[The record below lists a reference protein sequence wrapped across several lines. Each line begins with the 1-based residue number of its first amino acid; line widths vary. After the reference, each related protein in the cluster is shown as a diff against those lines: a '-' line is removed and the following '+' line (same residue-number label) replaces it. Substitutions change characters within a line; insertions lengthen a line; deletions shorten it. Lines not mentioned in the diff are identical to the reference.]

1 MLLFYFQLSPS
12 LFVHNYFGALLS
24 TLQYIVQIQGI
35 PYSTSRPTQ
44 YIHIQVLAHAVR
56 AFVDQAWPDMSIYIA
71 VAVLPMTLYCYFT
84 IPAGIFL
91 DLSDKDS
98 AIKVFTKGE
107 AAFFQV
113 LGHLLSTNAL
123 KLDQCPATIAQFRQF
138 VLSQAA
144 LLMQPE
150 LFATII
156 LRWKCLFT
164 ELRTQLVR
172 MGLGAAFGEFFQW
185 YIRQRAST
193 TQTSK
198 AVQETALLQQL
209 QKEEELLQLHAVAI
223 LDALGSQSHQSLLE
237 TLNNGEAILDYV
249 IFPTLKEAPL
259 AEAFCMVSEKG
270 RAPVVTQLNYTA
282 LRRVAA
288 VAAHVISLSQ
298 KLRRQDKES
307 SQVEARIR
315 LELASLVQVLFPQPV
330 MDILNSD
337 RIKHLYISPD
347 GDIAHLP
354 LNLLPFPTNQSGL
367 EHKYLLERFSVSLL
381 SSSQELIRPQLT
393 KALQSKQ
400 ALSPIV
406 PECSD
411 SPPTWQCLIV
421 ADPNYSLQQRAP
433 ETSLLLSLIYQLS
446 EYLDI
451 SEGCPSV
458 EQLMHSREEAEFIS
472 SCLKAAGLDV
482 RKLIGD
488 DATLSNIL
496 SCSSPL
502 LLHISSHAYGTARQT
517 AYRGNFF
524 AALNSAIAL
533 AGLNTYQQQKFS
545 ELPPE
550 CGTGQLPALAVLSMQ
565 LLGTRLVFLSTC
577 NSAAGSSSVQEAT
590 DNLAQ
595 SFLAAGA
602 ETVIATL
609 WPVGDNP
616 AAEFCKFF
624 YEYFKDPGVRPSQA
638 LTYAKQRIS
647 SDPAYAHWSHWGS
660 FMCFGIDKAI
670 L

>member
-1 MLLFYFQLSPS
+1 
-12 LFVHNYFGALLS
+12 
-24 TLQYIVQIQGI
+24 
-35 PYSTSRPTQ
+35 
-44 YIHIQVLAHAVR
+44 
-56 AFVDQAWPDMSIYIA
+56 
-71 VAVLPMTLYCYFT
+71 
-84 IPAGIFL
+84 
-91 DLSDKDS
+91 
-98 AIKVFTKGE
+98 
-107 AAFFQV
+107 
-113 LGHLLSTNAL
+113 
-123 KLDQCPATIAQFRQF
+123 
-138 VLSQAA
+138 
-144 LLMQPE
+144 MQPE
-150 LFATII
+150 LFASIT

-185 YIRQRAST
+185 YIKQRAAA
-193 TQTSK
+193 TQTSE
-198 AVQETALLQQL
+198 AAQEAALLQQME
-209 QKEEELLQLHAVAI
+209 KEEKLLQLHAIAI
-223 LDALGSQSHQSLLE
+223 LDALGRQSHQSLLE
-237 TLNNGEAILDYV
+237 TLNDGDAILDYI

-259 AEAFCMVSEKG
+259 AEAFCVVSEKG
-270 RAPVVTQLNYTA
+270 KAPVVSQLNYTA
-282 LRRVAA
+282 LKRVAA
-288 VAAHVISLSQ
+288 VAAHVLSLSQ

-307 SQVEARIR
+307 SQVEARIQ
-315 LELASLVQVLFPQPV
+315 LELGSLSQVLFPQPV
-330 MDILNSD
+330 MDILNSG

-381 SSSQELIRPQLT
+381 SSSQELIRAQLT
-393 KALQSKQ
+393 KALLSIQ
-400 ALSPIV
+400 ALSSAA
-406 PECSD
+406 PECRDAPS
-411 SPPTWQCLIV
+411 TQQCVIV

-433 ETSLLLSLIYQLS
+433 ETSWLFSLINQLS

-451 SEGCPSV
+451 SEGFPSV
-458 EQLMHSREEAEFIS
+458 EQLMHSKEEAEFIA

-482 RKLIGD
+482 RELIGD
-488 DATLSNIL
+488 DATLSSVL
-496 SCSSPL
+496 SCRSPL

-524 AALNSAIAL
+524 AALNSAVAL
-533 AGLNTYQQQKFS
+533 AGLNTYRQQKLS
-545 ELPPE
+545 KLPPE

-577 NSAAGSSSVQEAT
+577 NSAAGSSFAQEAT

-624 YEYFKDPGVRPSQA
+624 YECVKGPGVRPSQA
-638 LTYAKQRIS
+638 LTYAKHRIS

-660 FMCFGIDKAI
+660 FICFGIDKAI
-670 L
+670 V